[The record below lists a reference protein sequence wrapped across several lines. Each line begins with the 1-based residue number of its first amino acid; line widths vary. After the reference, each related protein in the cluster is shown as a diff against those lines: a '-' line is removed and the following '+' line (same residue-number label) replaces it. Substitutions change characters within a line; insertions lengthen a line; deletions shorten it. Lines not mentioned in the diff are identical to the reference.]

1 MDPRGQHQLPQLLEA
16 EEKAVEAVV
25 NKVLQ
30 LPLQQSSRLEINPRT
45 QLQAMMEP
53 QMEMAIMEGKGMMRQ
68 VVLMTRKMSMTFYSG
83 WNRLLLQVLLYYG
96 SLDGCDL
103 IGNSGSQCLCWFS
116 FGLTLAVL

>member
-1 MDPRGQHQLPQLLEA
+1 MDPHGQHQLPQPLEV
-16 EEKAVEAVV
+16 EDKAGEV

-30 LPLQQSSRLEINPRT
+30 LPLQRSSRLEINSRT

-53 QMEMAIMEGKGMMRQ
+53 QMEMEIMAGQGMAMEMMPQ
-68 VVLMTRKMSMTFYSG
+68 VVLMTRKMSITFYSE

-103 IGNSGSQCLCWFS
+103 TGNSGSPCMVGFH
-116 FGLTLAVL
+116 LA